1 MVKKAFAAQ
10 YPNVVKVT
18 WSIEKPGEY
27 EAEFNQNKTVVSTL
41 YDSKGALL
49 ETESKITESELP
61 QAIKSVLTK
70 DYSGYKIGGVE
81 KNVVKGKVTYEVVA
95 TKAKK
100 ETELIFDSSAKLLN
114 QKAEKKD

>member
-95 TKAKK
+95 TKAKTK
-100 ETELIFDSSAKLLN
+100 LNLYLIPVLN
-114 QKAEKKD
+114 C